1 MSFIKNVLSSNSH
14 WCVNK
19 RISKEV
25 GIEATVLLTFLI
37 DKMSFY
43 EESGGLVNFE
53 GSFYFYATSKNIE
66 DDLSISYKIQKSCI
80 EKLVNCHLIKT
91 KLMGVPAKL
100 YFTLCEF
107 NIELL
112 MKSSFDKKL
121 KQGLTK
127 SKNKKSLNGDSLI
140 KKQDKETIIR
150 NNNNIVNFQNFENS
164 TQSQNDFILDEKKEN
179 APQTGGAVFDK
190 KNWKEG
196 HGDGEL
202 HAKLAEYYKNP
213 NSVEYSPEIYRAF
226 KEYWTAIVQNGKGKG
241 KELWRTKDT
250 FLVSG
255 RLSTWSRNNFNNE
268 SNNQSNG
275 NSNTNPRHKDNW
287 NAEQTALDALAI
299 SKARFAEQRQFE

>member
-1 MSFIKNVLSSNSH
+1 MSFIKNVLSSNAH

-19 RISKEV
+19 RIVKEV
-25 GIEATVLLTFLI
+25 GCESSLLLTFLI
-37 DKMSFY
+37 DKMNIHEKELIAFDN
-43 EESGGLVNFE
+43 GL
-53 GSFYFYATSKNIE
+53 YFYATSKNIE
-66 DDLSISYKIQKSCI
+66 DDIFIKYKVQKTCI
-80 EKLVNCHLIKT
+80 DKLVKCRLIKT

-100 YFTLCEF
+100 HFSICEN
-107 NIELL
+107 NIILL
-112 MKSSFDKKL
+112 MNSSIDEKV
-121 KQGLTK
+121 KQECTK
-127 SKNKKSLNGDSLI
+127 GENRNVQKGKTLI
-140 KKQDKETIIR
+140 QKQKKETIIK
-150 NNNNIVNFQNFENS
+150 NNNIVNFQNFENS
-164 TQSQNDFILDEKKEN
+164 PQSQNDFILNEKKEN

-202 HAKLAEYYKNP
+202 HAKLADYYKNP

-275 NSNTNPRHKDNW
+275 KSNTNPRHKDNW

-299 SKARFAEQRQFE
+299 SKARFAEQRQFEQ